1 MHVRQDLHHWTTSQ
15 LKPPLFKALERMRN
29 LDTLTL
35 NLSAKPIM
43 QHEESSCRPESEI
56 LKENEIS
63 QWDWKGFC
71 TEEAGRNRERGF
83 DVTHILQIRLS
94 DVGYKCHPNPTHSNS
109 GAWDHKANFCPI
121 PHIIV
126 GQPQGNSLSRS
137 QDNAT
142 PLCWNILVT
151 KPRVRELREVYLSL
165 KAHLSPG
172 HIALNDIQLQV

>member
-1 MHVRQDLHHWTTSQ
+1 
-15 LKPPLFKALERMRN
+15 
-29 LDTLTL
+29 
-35 NLSAKPIM
+35 
-43 QHEESSCRPESEI
+43 
-56 LKENEIS
+56 
-63 QWDWKGFC
+63 
-71 TEEAGRNRERGF
+71 
-83 DVTHILQIRLS
+83 
-94 DVGYKCHPNPTHSNS
+94 
-109 GAWDHKANFCPI
+109 
-121 PHIIV
+121 V